1 MQGLDNA
8 QPPTTAPQAYR
19 TSDEQVED
27 TWWHG
32 SGPMSDVAR
41 LIDRVADCDV
51 TVLIRGESGVGKELV
66 ARAIHRRS
74 PRARRPLVRTNCA
87 ALPAEL
93 LESELFGHERGAFTG
108 ATSVRVGMFEQ
119 AHLGTILL
127 DEIGEMSAGL
137 QAKLLH
143 VLQDGSF
150 SRLGSNRQVVADARV
165 LAATNRDLTAMIA
178 VGQFREDLY
187 YRLNV
192 VEVHVPPLR
201 ERQEE
206 LASLVPHFLGQFS
219 AKYNRPV
226 PAIPDDLSRLLL
238 EYSWPGNVRE
248 LENCMKRL
256 VLLQDPGQIERDLR
270 TSRRAAAETAPSAA
284 PTPLARVTEEPA
296 PEVARKPC
304 GVPNAE
310 RRVVAC
316 APPVAPSGVRS
327 LRDVAREA
335 SERAERNAIQ
345 RTLLS
350 VRWNRHRAAERLGV
364 SYKTLLNKIRD
375 LAIETTVEVFD
386 GPDRG
391 LLPVADPAGPRVAIA
406 VSSP

>member
-1 MQGLDNA
+1 MQGLEHA
-8 QPPTTAPQAYR
+8 PPPAGASHAHR
-19 TSDEQVED
+19 TSDEQVEE
-27 TWWHG
+27 TWWHS
-32 SGPMSDVAR
+32 SGPMSDVAQ

-51 TVLIRGESGVGKELV
+51 IVLIQGESGVGKELV

-119 AHLGTILL
+119 AHHGTILL
-127 DEIGEMSAGL
+127 DEIGELPAGL

-143 VLQDGSF
+143 VLHDGSF
-150 SRLGSNRQVVADARV
+150 TRLGSNRPVVADARV
-165 LAATNRDLTAMIA
+165 LAATNRDLGAMIA
-178 VGQFREDLY
+178 SGQFREDLY

-192 VEVHVPPLR
+192 VEIHVPPLR

-206 LASLVPHFLGQFS
+206 LAALVPHFLGQFS

-226 PAIPDDLSRLLL
+226 PTIPDDLTRLLL

-284 PTPLARVTEEPA
+284 PASRARVTAEPA
-296 PEVARKPC
+296 PEVARKAC
-304 GVPNAE
+304 SVPDSEPSA
-310 RRVVAC
+310 VAC
-316 APPVAPSGVRS
+316 DAPPVAVRGVRS

-335 SERAERNAIQ
+335 SERAERTAIR
-345 RTLLS
+345 RTLAA
-350 VRWNRHRAAERLGV
+350 VRWNRHRAADRLGV

-375 LAIETTVEVFD
+375 LAVETTAEVFD
-386 GPDRG
+386 GPDRRG
-391 LLPVADPAGPRVAIA
+391 LAGAAAPRQTVAA
-406 VSSP
+406 SSP